1 MNPKILVH
9 AIETWNPPTCYLQP
23 DACLEI
29 QGQMPDRRSQ
39 RIVRHLYRHS
49 AIDKRHTAVEGFGR
63 KDEGALFGADAD
75 GKWSKPGTGERNRR
89 FVEVSKTAS
98 VDLARKTLGACPH
111 FGPSDITH
119 VITVSCTGFHNPGP
133 DFHIV
138 RGLGLSPS
146 VQRYN
151 LGFMGC
157 YAAFPAL
164 RLAKQF
170 CQVDPNAV
178 VLVLCLELC
187 SLHLQLDPG
196 NAEALMAGSIFGD
209 GAACALV
216 SARRGDPAKPTLA
229 LGDFSTRLTDTGEE
243 SMAWEIGD
251 HGFEIVLS
259 SYVPDILGDH
269 IRQAVLPMLR
279 RAGLDETDIGF
290 WAVHPGGRAILDRIE
305 TALALAPDALA
316 IPRRILRDYGNM
328 SSATILFVLREW
340 MRAPGAAELCAA
352 MAFGPGLTVEMAL
365 LERIPA
371 LASLELAHA

>member
-1 MNPKILVH
+1 
-9 AIETWNPPTCYLQP
+9 
-23 DACLEI
+23 
-29 QGQMPDRRSQ
+29 
-39 RIVRHLYRHS
+39 
-49 AIDKRHTAVEGFGR
+49 
-63 KDEGALFGADAD
+63 
-75 GKWSKPGTGERNRR
+75 
-89 FVEVSKTAS
+89 VEVSKLAC
-98 VDLARKTLGACPH
+98 VDLARKTLETCPH
-111 FGPSDITH
+111 FGPADITH

-133 DFHIV
+133 DYHII
-138 RGLGLSPS
+138 RGLGLSPN

-187 SLHLQLDPG
+187 SLHLQLDANNP
-196 NAEALMAGSIFGD
+196 EALMAGSIFGD

-216 SARRGDPAKPTLA
+216 SARLPDPAQATLV
-229 LGDFSTRLTDTGEE
+229 LGELSTLLTDTGEE

-251 HGFEIVLS
+251 HGYEIVLS
-259 SYVPDILGDH
+259 SYVPDILGDN
-269 IRQAVLPMLR
+269 IRQAVLPMLHR
-279 RAGLDETDIGF
+279 SGLNESDIGF

-305 TALALAPDALA
+305 TALALGPDALA

-340 MRAPGAAELCAA
+340 MRSPGESELCAA
-352 MAFGPGLTVEMAL
+352 MAFGPGLTVELGL

-371 LASLELAHA
+371 LIPMELSHA